1 MTRTRLLHAV
11 VAGVVLL
18 AACGADDD
26 SQSNDS
32 APDDTPAES
41 APEETDARES
51 TAAPDESV
59 PATEPLLA
67 PTTTTDKEDPAMPG
81 EPGVSTALYEAGD
94 VDTGLQPFIDQAVP
108 DLADRLGVEEGD
120 VTVHAAVIVVW
131 PDSSLGCPEPDM
143 SYAQVPA
150 DGSVIELE
158 HDGVYYRYHTG
169 GMDGP
174 FLCEY
179 PLAATPPRTD
189 LDGATDSDL

>member
-1 MTRTRLLHAV
+1 MIRTRLLHASL
-11 VAGVVLL
+11 AGVLLL
-18 AACGADDD
+18 AACGGDDD
-26 SQSNDS
+26 SKSNDS

-120 VTVHAAVIVVW
+120 VAVHAAVIVVW
-131 PDSSLGCPEPDM
+131 SDSSLGCPEPDM
-143 SYAQVPA
+143 AYAQVPA

-158 HDGVYYRYHTG
+158 HGGLYYRYHTG
-169 GMDGP
+169 GVDGP

-179 PLAATPPRTD
+179 PLAEAPPRTD
-189 LDGATDSDL
+189 LDGATGADL

>member
-1 MTRTRLLHAV
+1 MIRTRLLHAS
-11 VAGVVLL
+11 VAGVLLL
-18 AACGADDD
+18 AACGADDSD
-26 SQSNDS
+26 SSGS

-41 APEETDARES
+41 APDETDAPES
-51 TAAPDESV
+51 TEVPKGSV
-59 PATEPLLA
+59 PPTEPELA
-67 PTTTTDKEDPAMPG
+67 PTSTTDKESPAMPG

-158 HDGVYYRYHTG
+158 HDGLYYRYHTG

-179 PLAATPPRTD
+179 PLAEAPPRTD
-189 LDGATDSDL
+189 LDGATGADL